1 MKKPPAKEDTI
12 IRIDDKETFG
22 AAIKEKV
29 LNFYIVT
36 FNNYKEFM
44 DVYDDRKL
52 TNKIIQFWI
61 SQYTFLDDDGR
72 TLIYSSD
79 YESLVGRL
87 YKEYCQVM
95 MNKLVDTGHL
105 QLLWDKKKKIVYW
118 KKTRV

>member
-1 MKKPPAKEDTI
+1 MASHAPKEDVI
-12 IRIDDKETFG
+12 IHVDNEEVFNKTLKER
-22 AAIKEKV
+22 V

-52 TNKIIQFWI
+52 TYSIIKFWVD
-61 SQYTFLDDDGR
+61 QYTFMDEFGKR
-72 TLIYSSD
+72 LIYSSD
-79 YESLVGRL
+79 YECLVGRL
-87 YKEYCQVM
+87 YKEYCQCM

-118 KKTRV
+118 KKSKV